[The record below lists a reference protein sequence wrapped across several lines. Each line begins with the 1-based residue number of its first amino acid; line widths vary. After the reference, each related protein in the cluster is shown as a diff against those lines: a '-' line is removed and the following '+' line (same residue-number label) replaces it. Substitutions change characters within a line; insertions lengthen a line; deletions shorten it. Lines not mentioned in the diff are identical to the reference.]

1 MRTRIVK
8 TEQGLKPIR
17 ASVLKKEISEFL
29 SHYDRQDI
37 TASMICK
44 AALVLGG
51 NTVNK
56 ILHYDDSIMVRGG
69 TGKAIRNAMR
79 SYAAIEIIISSGF
92 NLELHNGHLVL
103 NEKLE
108 EQYHVVIKQFYANMC
123 KWLTLTNFA
132 NTDRDKRRAI
142 PTIKHTAAPV
152 LQEPANDNKIKSTI
166 RELIKHVPREKLE
179 EMILNGFSMA

>member
-1 MRTRIVK
+1 MRNRTVK
-8 TEQGLKPIR
+8 TEQGLKPTK
-17 ASVLKKEISEFL
+17 ASVMKKEINEFL
-29 SHYDRQDI
+29 SHYDRQDV

-44 AALVLGG
+44 AALVLGE

-56 ILHYDDSIMVRGG
+56 ILHYDDVTMVRGG
-69 TGKAIRNAMR
+69 TAKAIRNAMR
-79 SYAAIEIIISSGF
+79 SYAAIEIIIGSGF

-132 NTDRDKRRAI
+132 STDRDKRRAI
-142 PTIKHTAAPV
+142 PTIKREPV
-152 LQEPANDNKIKSTI
+152 LQEPANDNKMKATIK
-166 RELIKHVPREKLE
+166 ELIRHIPREKLE
-179 EMILNGFSMA
+179 EMILNGFSIA